1 MSNKWNDDL
10 CRSNALLARLVIPDN
25 AAKAAQFLKEARD
38 LATRSGSVELQ
49 LRCFHAASELHIHLT
64 DFPQAIT
71 EAEAGINLADTC
83 GFGKFSIDLRIVLAE
98 TLIAAGEFRK
108 ALQNARN
115 ALDRSL
121 ADECQYA
128 WGQADGLHFCGVA
141 HHRLGEI
148 ELARQR
154 LTAALDFR
162 ERLGHCRVEE
172 TRREL
177 DRIQ

>member
-1 MSNKWNDDL
+1 MNTFQIIFTPNS
-10 CRSNALLARLVIPDN
+10 
-25 AAKAAQFLKEARD
+25 AA
-38 LATRSGSVELQ
+38 EL
-49 LRCFHAASELHIHLT
+49 
-64 DFPQAIT
+64 
-71 EAEAGINLADTC
+71 
-83 GFGKFSIDLRIVLAE
+83 
-98 TLIAAGEFRK
+98 
-108 ALQNARN
+108 ARN
-115 ALDRSL
+115 ALDRTL

-128 WGQADGLHFCGVA
+128 WGQAAGLHFCGVA